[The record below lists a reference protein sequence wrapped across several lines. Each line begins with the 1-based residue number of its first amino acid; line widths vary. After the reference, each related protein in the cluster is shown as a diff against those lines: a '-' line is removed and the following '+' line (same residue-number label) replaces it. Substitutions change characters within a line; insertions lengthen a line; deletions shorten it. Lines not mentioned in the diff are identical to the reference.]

1 VYGKTVSKFFSQ
13 FKDSDIEY
21 SRTVANFLVQYE
33 ESSKVLDIKYIVI
46 HFTTVGSHNCLR
58 ECNFVSSYL
67 VQYNHLRGTT

>member
-33 ESSKVLDIKYIVI
+33 ESS
-46 HFTTVGSHNCLR
+46 TV
-58 ECNFVSSYL
+58 
-67 VQYNHLRGTT
+67 